1 MYATDFEYD
10 GKFLSDFGFIVC
22 SFEGGSGLETVSAG
36 SEITFN
42 KASRSQGKVH
52 SLTSTNYTACI
63 QTTFQIC
70 KDPCAH
76 KNQLITSDEYREI
89 MRWLNRREF
98 LRFRPLTDSE
108 SDAEDIY
115 FNAGFNVSKIMLDGR
130 LYGLELTME
139 TDKPFG
145 YGSLRSFKW
154 DIGNTSKVK
163 DLKDFSDEIGFI
175 YPNVKI
181 VCKANGDLS
190 VKNTDE
196 DCNMIIKNCKSGEVI
211 TINGDTQIISSSLSA
226 HNIAADFNFD
236 FLRIGNRYD
245 NRDNKITVSLP
256 CEITISYCPVI
267 KDIP

>member
-22 SFEGGSGLETVSAG
+22 DFEGSGGLETISAG

-42 KASRSQGKVH
+42 KVARNQGKVH
-52 SLTSTNYTACI
+52 SLTSANYADCI
-63 QTTFQIC
+63 QATFQIC
-70 KDPCAH
+70 KNPCNH
-76 KNQLITSDEYREI
+76 KSVLIVSDEHREI

-98 LRFRPLTDSE
+98 LKFQPFTDSE
-108 SDAEDIY
+108 YDAEDIY
-115 FNAGFNVSKIMLDGR
+115 FNASFNVSKIFVGGK
-130 LYGLELTME
+130 LYGYEVIME

-145 YGSLRSFKW
+145 YGNLRNYKW
-154 DIGNTSKVK
+154 NISNTSQVNN
-163 DLKDFSDEIGFI
+163 LKDYSDEMGFV

-181 VCKANGDLS
+181 VCKGNGDLRVS
-190 VKNTDE
+190 NVNE
-196 DCNMIIKNCKSGEVI
+196 DCTMVIKNCKSGEII
-211 TINGDTQIISSSLSA
+211 TIDGDTQIITTSLSS
-226 HNIAADFNFD
+226 HDIAADFNFD

-256 CEITISYCPVI
+256 CEITISYYPVI